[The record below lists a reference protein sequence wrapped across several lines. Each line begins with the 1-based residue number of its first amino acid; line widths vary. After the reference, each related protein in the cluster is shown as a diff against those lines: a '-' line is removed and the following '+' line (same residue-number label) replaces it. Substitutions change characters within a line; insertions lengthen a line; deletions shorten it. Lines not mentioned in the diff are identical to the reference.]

1 MSSSSRIVENKGD
14 VSIGGD
20 TNDASPCSVSI
31 ALSDGNNDGNGLT
44 SDQPTTSCHRTSS
57 FIATMPM
64 SMPILMS
71 SLSAATK
78 HDFLL
83 VLKEMNIFCQA
94 VISSTSIDM
103 HTHDENIDTERKS
116 GHIDKS
122 TISKSTT
129 IPVITPPSTPLT
141 PILKPITLEDLFSCT
156 TFQVMVVCGRH
167 QQSIIPAVTK
177 TNTAPSPTVI
187 STTNYF
193 NTTARFFE
201 ACQQLVVLVAR
212 VVSEIMQK
220 HQQHHQQLLT
230 STRGLRHDMDND
242 DDVSVC
248 TPTSSTS
255 APITTPISDG
265 VKDGISSVSSS
276 ISIQLMIDN
285 LCVLLAGMYLII
297 DCCSSP

>member
-1 MSSSSRIVENKGD
+1 MYSRIVENKGD

-103 HTHDENIDTERKS
+103 HDENIDTERKS

-141 PILKPITLEDLFSCT
+141 PILKPITLEDLFTST

-167 QQSIIPAVTK
+167 QQTIIPTVTK
-177 TNTAPSPTVI
+177 TNTAPSPSVI

-212 VVSEIMQK
+212 VISEIMQK
-220 HQQHHQQLLT
+220 HQHQQPT
-230 STRGLRHDMDND
+230 STREIRHDMDND

-265 VKDGISSVSSS
+265 VKDGISPS
-276 ISIQLMIDN
+276 ISIQLIIDN
-285 LCVLLAGMYLII
+285 LCVLLAGM
-297 DCCSSP
+297 